1 MDLYK
6 KKILVLGFGLTGEA
20 VCRFLLDQEAE
31 VKISEKLPS
40 EKLGKDLT
48 LWKEQGVIFET
59 GQHQLDSFLEADLI
73 VPSPGVPF
81 VPELQKARAGGI
93 PILSEIELAY
103 RFLKGRI
110 IGITGSNGKS
120 TVVTLMHKIFN
131 EGGVQANLA
140 GNIGKP
146 LIGYVR
152 ESAKENIYITELSS
166 FQLAFTQSFRPHVS
180 ILLNITPDHLDWHS
194 DYEDYLAS
202 KQKILA
208 NQGSQDM
215 AVLNR
220 DDPIVWKLR
229 DTGMFQ
235 TYGFSTQVQL
245 DKGCFLRDDE
255 IIFKD
260 DQEKT
265 IMSVQDIPLLGKHNQ
280 ENVMAAALT
289 ACLYS
294 LPAAG
299 IKASVQDFQGLE
311 HRLEKV
317 VTYKGIDIYNDS
329 KATNVDATLKS
340 IQSFERPLVLILGG
354 KDKGGDFQ
362 LLREA
367 VKSKVK
373 HLVLVGAAR
382 EKIREVLQNTV
393 PYELA
398 ESFEEAVYKA
408 VAAAKAGEVV
418 LLAPACTSF
427 DMFPSF
433 GHRGRRFKEIVFSL
447 AETEKRQAR

>member
-6 KKILVLGFGLTGEA
+6 KKVLVLGFGLTGEA
-20 VCRFLLDQEAE
+20 VCRFLLGQEAE
-31 VKISEKLPS
+31 VKVSEKLHP

-48 LWKEQGVIFET
+48 IWKERGVIFET
-59 GQHQLDSFLEADLI
+59 GEHRLSSFLEADLI

-81 VPELQKARAGGI
+81 VPELHKARAGGI

-110 IGITGSNGKS
+110 IGVTGSNGKS
-120 TVVTLMHKIFN
+120 TVVTLIHKIFN
-131 EGGVQANLA
+131 EGGVHAYLA

-146 LIGYVR
+146 LIGFVQQ
-152 ESAKENIYITELSS
+152 SKEEDIYITELSS
-166 FQLAFTQSFRPHVS
+166 FQLAFTQRFRPHVS

-208 NQGSQDM
+208 NQGSQEM

-220 DDPIVWKLR
+220 DDPAVWKLR
-229 DTGMFQ
+229 NTGPFQ

-245 DKGCFLRDDE
+245 DRGCFLRDE
-255 IIFKD
+255 KIIFKD

-265 IMSVQDIPLLGKHNQ
+265 VMSVQDIPLLGRHNQ
-280 ENVMAAALT
+280 ENVMAAVLA
-289 ACLYS
+289 ASLYS
-294 LPAAG
+294 LPPAG

-317 VTYKGIDIYNDS
+317 LTLKGIEIYNDS

-340 IQSFERPLVLILGG
+340 IQSFEQPLILILGG

-362 LLREA
+362 LLRKA
-367 VKSKVK
+367 VKSRVK

-393 PYELA
+393 PLELA
-398 ESFEEAVYKA
+398 DSFEEAVHKA
-408 VAAAKAGEVV
+408 VAAAGAGEVV

-427 DMFPSF
+427 DMFTSF
-433 GHRGRRFKEIVFSL
+433 GHRGRRFKEIVISL
-447 AETEKRQAR
+447 AEAEKRQAG